1 MAQPQQ
7 ITRADRDKNHA
18 KSELSA
24 KEQRAKAMAD
34 EQARL
39 IKVDA
44 DAKKHRAEIQKA
56 DDDRRKSEEGL
67 AKSLKPESPYQ
78 KEVEPRVTTRTT
90 TMMLDAVRAC
100 VAKPKQLVHW
110 VSVSD
115 RMARECLARAYPLA
129 LQMGHMA
136 TMDDK
141 ACALN
146 FPNGS
151 RIEFKCPPK

>member
-1 MAQPQQ
+1 MAQ
-7 ITRADRDKNHA
+7 A
-18 KSELSA
+18 KPMTPEMRKAAAAKEQLSA
-24 KEQRAKAMAD
+24 KELRAKAAAD

-39 IKVDA
+39 IKADA
-44 DAKKHRAEIQKA
+44 DAKKHRQELQKA
-56 DDDRRKSEEGL
+56 DDERRAKEESL
-67 AKSLKPESPYQ
+67 AKTLKPESSYQ
-78 KEVEPRVTTRTT
+78 KEIEPRLTGRTT
-90 TMMLDAVRAC
+90 AMMGDAVRAC

-110 VSVSD
+110 ISVSD
-115 RMARECLARAYPLA
+115 RQARECLARAYPLA